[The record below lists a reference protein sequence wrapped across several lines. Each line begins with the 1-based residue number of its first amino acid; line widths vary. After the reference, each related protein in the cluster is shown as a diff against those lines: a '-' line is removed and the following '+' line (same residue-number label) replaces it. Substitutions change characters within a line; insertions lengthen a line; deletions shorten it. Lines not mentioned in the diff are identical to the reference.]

1 MWGKNVYSKPK
12 VDLHKLRESK
22 SIRLCPVLTFV
33 ASYFD
38 NNGCV
43 LSYFQRTVNM
53 YCYKQHNDYSYPSF
67 ISLVLS
73 LEKMY

>member
-1 MWGKNVYSKPK
+1 MYTLNPK
-12 VDLHKLRESK
+12 YLHKLRESK

-43 LSYFQRTVNM
+43 ELFSEDSKY
-53 YCYKQHNDYSYPSF
+53 
-67 ISLVLS
+67 VL
-73 LEKMY
+73 L